1 MSPFLLLIS
10 LLKKRQNIDVYRQNI
25 DVFQQNIIVF
35 SNGITPINRRVCEIS
50 AFNRWWRR
58 GELNIIPRALFC
70 FPAVSLILF
79 AISCEL
85 YIKTPPS
92 VCLKHRFR

>member
-25 DVFQQNIIVF
+25 DVLQQNIIVF
-35 SNGITPINRRVCEIS
+35 SNEITPINRRVCEIS

-58 GELNIIPRALFC
+58 GELNN
-70 FPAVSLILF
+70 FP
-79 AISCEL
+79 ISKYRL
-85 YIKTPPS
+85 
-92 VCLKHRFR
+92 